1 MNVEEDRAM
10 TAEEFGERATS
21 MLDVVLNQGFERPIY
36 FACVAIDGQV
46 LKGTYGV
53 DDRVVIDYPG
63 ETDMLTPIHILFVDC
78 RGKAQHMTIEDQASR
93 HILN

>member
-1 MNVEEDRAM
+1 M

-21 MLDVVLNQGFERPIY
+21 MLEVVLAQGFERPIH
-36 FACVAIDGQV
+36 FACIALDGRV
-46 LKGTYGV
+46 LKGVYGI

-63 ETDMLTPIHILFVDC
+63 EVDLLTPIHILFADC
-78 RGKAQHMTIEDQASR
+78 RGKAQHMTIEDQESR